1 MVNKVLIT
9 GGLGFL
15 GGRIAKYFS
24 DKGYAVLLATRK
36 PENKFPKNIPANTLV
51 MQLDYSSDEQLNEAI
66 KGTDTLI
73 HLAGPN
79 IHSSS
84 YDPENIICY
93 HINLTE
99 RLLRVAKSNNLN
111 KLIYL
116 STIHVYGKNLKDLV
130 TEDTKPNPVHPF
142 AEAHLAAEKILTAQA
157 DNVSVKIIRCSNSFG
172 IPYFENEKCWKLVV
186 NNFCKSAFQNGGLII
201 NSSGQD
207 YRDFIAVE
215 DVVRGIHYLMQLNN
229 DKGIDDIYNLGSSN
243 TVRIIDIAKKIQK
256 TLKDGFDYDC
266 PIIKNK
272 PSKEMDKPKHF
283 ILSTEKIE
291 RLGFT
296 SKLGDD
302 NIFSLLNYCKMKYQ
316 LVTQ

>member
-1 MVNKVLIT
+1 MNKVLIT
-9 GGLGFL
+9 GGLGYL
-15 GGRIAKYFS
+15 GGHIAKYFS
-24 DKGYAVLLATRK
+24 DKGYAVIIATRK
-36 PENKFPKNIPANTLV
+36 PENNIPKTIPHNAKV
-51 MQLDYSSDEQLNEAI
+51 MQLDYNSDEQLNEAM
-66 KGTDTLI
+66 KGIDTLI

-116 STIHVYGKNLKDLV
+116 STIHVYGKNLKDIV
-130 TEDTKPNPVHPF
+130 TEETKPIPVHPF

-186 NNFCKSAFQNGGLII
+186 NNFCKSAFQNGVLTI

-215 DVVRGIHYLMQLNN
+215 DVVRGIHYLMELNN

-243 TVRIIDIAKKIQK
+243 SVRIIDIAKKIQK
-256 TLKDGFDYDC
+256 ELMDSFDYDC
-266 PIIKNK
+266 LIDTYKSSTMNNK
-272 PSKEMDKPKHF
+272 VDSF
-283 ILSTEKIE
+283 ILSTGKI
-291 RLGFT
+291 RQSGF
-296 SKLGDD
+296 KFNYFD
-302 NIFSLLNYCKMKYQ
+302 NEISSLLHYCRLNNPKCEN
-316 LVTQ
+316 

>member
-1 MVNKVLIT
+1 
-9 GGLGFL
+9 
-15 GGRIAKYFS
+15 
-24 DKGYAVLLATRK
+24 
-36 PENKFPKNIPANTLV
+36 
-51 MQLDYSSDEQLNEAI
+51 
-66 KGTDTLI
+66 
-73 HLAGPN
+73 
-79 IHSSS
+79 
-84 YDPENIICY
+84 
-93 HINLTE
+93 
-99 RLLRVAKSNNLN
+99 
-111 KLIYL
+111 L
-116 STIHVYGKNLKDLV
+116 STIHVYGKNLKNIV
-130 TEDTKPNPVHPF
+130 TEETKPIPVHPF
-142 AEAHLAAEKILTAQA
+142 AEAHLAAEKILATQA

-229 DKGIDDIYNLGSSN
+229 DKGIDDIYNLGSSK
-243 TVRIIDIAKKIQK
+243 TTRIIDIAKKIQK

-272 PSKEMDKPKHF
+272 PSKEMNKPKHF
-283 ILSTEKIE
+283 ILSTEKIK

-302 NIFSLLNYCKMKYQ
+302 EIFSLLNHCKMKYQ